1 VGDGIAGNDSGEI
14 WHLLDQRFD
23 MAVTRLDMSY
33 FSKIEI
39 AKYTHIIIPSS
50 VIDKKAI
57 EHLKTWVNN
66 GGILIGYKNTTKWLS
81 KSKFIDLE
89 FDKTKMDTITDVSF
103 ENKSLKL
110 GAQFIGGAIFEAAID
125 RSHPI
130 NFGYKNDKIALF
142 RNSTLFIKADKKSY
156 NNPIQYTSNPL
167 LSGYIS
173 KENAKLI
180 KNTVPFKVQKLGK
193 GRVIVFTDNT
203 NFRAFWFGTNKLL
216 MNAIFFG
223 DKM

>member
-1 VGDGIAGNDSGEI
+1 
-14 WHLLDQRFD
+14 
-23 MAVTRLDMSY
+23 
-33 FSKIEI
+33 
-39 AKYTHIIIPSS
+39 
-50 VIDKKAI
+50 
-57 EHLKTWVNN
+57 
-66 GGILIGYKNTTKWLS
+66 
-81 KSKFIDLE
+81 
-89 FDKTKMDTITDVSF
+89 TKMDTITDVSF

-110 GAQFIGGAIFEAAID
+110 GAQYIGGAIFEADID

-156 NNPIQYTSNPL
+156 NNPIQYTSSPL

-173 KENAKLI
+173 KENAKVI
-180 KNTVPFKVQKLGK
+180 KKTVPFKVQKLGK